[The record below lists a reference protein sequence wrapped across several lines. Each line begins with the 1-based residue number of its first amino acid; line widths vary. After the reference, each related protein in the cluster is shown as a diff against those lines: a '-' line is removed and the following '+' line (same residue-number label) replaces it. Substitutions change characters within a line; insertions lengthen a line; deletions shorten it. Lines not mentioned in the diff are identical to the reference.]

1 MDESRKNNISPWTQ
15 HAGENEGGGGG
26 SFKLFMTSSLDELT
40 EQHFIFIN

>member
-1 MDESRKNNISPWTQ
+1 MNQERITFPLERNTLGRMK
-15 HAGENEGGGGG
+15 GGG

>member
-15 HAGENEGGGGG
+15 HAGEDEGRG

>member
-1 MDESRKNNISPWTQ
+1 MNQERITFPLERNTLGRMK
-15 HAGENEGGGGG
+15 GGGG

>member
-15 HAGENEGGGGG
+15 HAGEDD
-26 SFKLFMTSSLDELT
+26 MTSSLDELT

>member
-15 HAGENEGGGGG
+15 RAGEDEGGGG